1 MKKYIFLLLF
11 IAFSSGV
18 FSQKITLTGTVRDS
32 SGVEVEMANIIAIN
46 TENQILE
53 SYCVTNHNGLYKLV
67 LQENSNYKVKV
78 SFIGFAPK
86 EFVFNS
92 KDVDA
97 ERDVSLS
104 EENSM
109 LSEVDVTYTMPVS
122 VRGDTIIYDTDSFT
136 TGTEKKLKDVLVS
149 LPGVEL
155 NDDGQIEV
163 EGKTVQKV
171 MVEGKDFFDGD
182 SKIAADN
189 IPANAVDKVEVLR
202 NYNEIGQMKG
212 LTNDDDNIALNIKL
226 KKGKNKF
233 WFGEIAAGV
242 GPDGKYLAHP
252 KLFYYSPKFSL
263 NVITDANNIGEVP
276 FTRRDYMKFTG
287 GFRGFNKGGGSSIE
301 IGSNGLGI
309 STAQNNRA
317 KDIDTKFAALNFSYS
332 PTEKLDL
339 SGFGIYSYTGTK
351 METRS
356 TTTFKL
362 DDNQSKVEEA
372 INYNDQKV
380 NLGLVKFSSAYKP
393 NANFQF
399 DYDVMMKQSDDDE
412 EEGVISSVDGESDQI
427 NQYKKQ
433 KPMTVNQNTNI
444 YYTASE
450 RNIFSFE
457 AQHTYQDEDPFYNAV
472 RDEFAFVDLFPVDQS
487 LGFYNINQQKK
498 IISNKVDAKLDYF
511 YLTGDRSNIQFTLG
525 TTQSHQNFDSDIFQI
540 LGDQTKLNMEGEEF
554 ENDVKYNVSDLFFA
568 FHYKLQA
575 GIFTFNP
582 GLSLHQYNTKNK
594 QSGTTINDELTSV
607 LPDMY
612 INMQLKKS
620 ENLRFNYK
628 ITRSFTDVS
637 KFAESY
643 VLNNYNSVYSGNRD
657 LESSLNHNISLNFF
671 SFNMF
676 NFTNMF
682 ANVTYTKRIDALK
695 SDVMPIGI
703 NQVKTTINS
712 NFNDESVSANARY
725 QRTFKKLK
733 GSLKGNFSWAKT
745 NNLVNSKPSVSE
757 SLNQNYSGSLAT
769 NFKNAPNLEVGYK
782 YGISQYDRGT
792 TTSTY
797 YTKRPYAKFDAAFL
811 GGFIFTADYDLYSY
825 TDKDDT
831 IENEYS
837 FLDASLTY
845 QKKDSKWEFGLK
857 GKNLLDNDSLDKNSE
872 SDYSFSSSTY
882 FVQPRYLLF
891 TVKYDI

>member
-1 MKKYIFLLLF
+1 MKKYFFLLLL
-11 IAFSSGV
+11 IVFSAKA
-18 FSQKITLTGTVRDS
+18 FSQKISLTGIIRDS
-32 SGVEVEMANIIAIN
+32 IGSGVEMANIIAIN
-46 TENQILE
+46 SDTKIME

-67 LQENSNYKVKV
+67 LQENSNYNVKV

-92 KDVDA
+92 KEVDA
-97 ERDVSLS
+97 ERNIRLS

-122 VRGDTIIYDTDSFT
+122 VRGDTIVYDTDSFT

-149 LPGVEL
+149 LPGVEM

-212 LTNDDDNIALNIKL
+212 LTNDDESIALNIKL

-233 WFGEIAAGV
+233 WFGEVTAGA
-242 GPDGKYLAHP
+242 GPDDKFLAHP

-276 FTRRDYMKFTG
+276 FTRRDYMNFTG
-287 GFRGFNKGGGSSIE
+287 GFRGFNRGGGSSIGV
-301 IGSNGLGI
+301 GSNGLGI

-317 KDIDTKFAALNFSYS
+317 KDINTRFAAVNFSYS
-332 PTEKLDL
+332 PIEEWDL
-339 SGFGIYSYTGTK
+339 SGFGIYSYTATE

-362 DDNQSKVEEA
+362 DDNKSKVEEA

-380 NLGLVKFSSAYKP
+380 NLGLLKFSSVYKP

-399 DYDVMMKQSDDDE
+399 DYDIIMKQSDDDE
-412 EEGVISSVDGESDQI
+412 KEEVNSSVDGGSDQI
-427 NQYKKQ
+427 SQFKKQ
-433 KPMTVNQNTNI
+433 KPISINQNTNI
-444 YYTASE
+444 YYTVDE
-450 RNIFSFE
+450 KNIFSFE
-457 AQHTYQDEDPFYNAV
+457 AQHLYQDEDPFYNAV
-472 RDEFAFVDLFPVDQS
+472 RDEFAFVDLFPLDES

-498 IISNKVDAKLDYF
+498 IISNKVDAKLEY
-511 YLTGDRSNIQFTLG
+511 YHITGDRSNIQFTLG

-540 LGDQTKLNMEGEEF
+540 LDDEYKLNMEGNEF
-554 ENDVKYNVSDLFFA
+554 ENDVKFNVSDLFFG
-568 FHYKLQA
+568 FHYKLKA

-582 GLSLHQYNTKNK
+582 GVSLHQYNVKNT
-594 QSGTTINDELTSV
+594 QLGTTINDELTSV

-620 ENLRFNYK
+620 ENLRFNYR

-695 SDVMPIGI
+695 NDVMPIGI
-703 NQVKTTINS
+703 NQVRTTINS

-725 QRTFKKLK
+725 QRTFKKIK
-733 GSLKGNFSWAKT
+733 GSLKANFSWAKT

-769 NFKNAPNLEVGYK
+769 NFKKAPNLEVGYK
-782 YGISQYDRGT
+782 YGISQYDRGST
-792 TTSTY
+792 TTTY
-797 YTKRPYAKFDAAFL
+797 YTKRPYAKLDAAFL

-825 TDKDDT
+825 SDKDNT

-837 FLDASLTY
+837 FLDAALTY
-845 QKKDSKWEFGLK
+845 QKKDSHWEFGLK
-857 GKNLLDNDSLDKNSE
+857 GKNLLNNDSLDKSSE